1 MISSLIR
8 SRTVRAI
15 APSTPLRR
23 LLGRAAPIST
33 LSRPGAILS
42 SATATPRG
50 CQCGCGAR
58 AFSTTCQKID
68 GRGISQQ
75 VWKEVAEETN
85 KLERPPGLAVVLVGG
100 RGDSSS
106 YVKLKHTAAE
116 ACGFHSVSETMPED
130 VSQDDLLAM
139 VSKLNNDP
147 DIDGV
152 LVQLPLP
159 DHIDQK
165 VVLRSIDRHKDVDGF
180 HPYNLGGLARRGE
193 ELRQVREKF
202 IVNKSSNVPC
212 TPLGCIEL
220 CDRYGV
226 DLSGKHAVV
235 LGRSNIVGLP
245 MAMLLMHRNA
255 TVTVCHSRTKDIPA
269 ICREADVII
278 AAIGRPEMVRGDWVK
293 PGAVVLD
300 VGVNFV
306 DAPERKSGKRMCG
319 DVHWGEVSE
328 VAGLLTPV
336 PGGVG
341 PMTVAMLMRNTLS
354 NAQRNL
360 KRMRGEAVSLENRKN
375 PLWPP
380 TSVDAP

>member
-1 MISSLIR
+1 MLSALLRHGARTTRFLAPRALAVASVSL
-8 SRTVRAI
+8 RAPVTTLAS
-15 APSTPLRR
+15 APLAAHAP
-23 LLGRAAPIST
+23 RA
-33 LSRPGAILS
+33 
-42 SATATPRG
+42 G
-50 CQCGCGAR
+50 CLCGCGAR
-58 AFSTTCQKID
+58 AFSSFQKID
-68 GRGISQQ
+68 GREISKQ
-75 VWKEVAEETN
+75 VWAEVAEES
-85 KLERPPGLAVVLVGG
+85 KQLARPPGLAVVLVGG

-116 ACGFHSVSETMPED
+116 ACGFHNVAVTLPED
-130 VSQDDLLAM
+130 VSQSELLEVVTSM
-139 VSKLNNDP
+139 NNDP
-147 DIDGV
+147 TIDGV

-165 VVLRSIDRHKDVDGF
+165 VVLRSIDRNKDVDGF

-193 ELRQVREKF
+193 ELRQGGEKF
-202 IVNKSSNVPC
+202 VVNKSSNVPC

-226 DLSGKHAVV
+226 ELSGKHAVV

-245 MAMLLMHRNA
+245 MAMLLMHRDA
-255 TVTVCHSRTKDIPA
+255 TVTVCHSRTKDIPK
-269 ICREADVII
+269 ICREADIII

-300 VGVNFV
+300 VGVNFK
-306 DAPERKSGKRMCG
+306 DDPTRKSGKRMCG
-319 DVHWGEVSE
+319 DVHWGEVSK

-354 NAQRNL
+354 NAKRNQ
-360 KRMRGEAVSLENRKN
+360 KQA
-375 PLWPP
+375 
-380 TSVDAP
+380 